1 MKMCMFILIFKIKM
15 FVLIKVAPKQ
25 TKPVACQGFEL
36 NSFLKTLDLCSEIVF
51 LILLFKK
58 EK

>member
-1 MKMCMFILIFKIKM
+1 MCMFILIFKIKM

-36 NSFLKTLDLCSEIVF
+36 NSFLKTLDLCS
-51 LILLFKK
+51 
-58 EK
+58 